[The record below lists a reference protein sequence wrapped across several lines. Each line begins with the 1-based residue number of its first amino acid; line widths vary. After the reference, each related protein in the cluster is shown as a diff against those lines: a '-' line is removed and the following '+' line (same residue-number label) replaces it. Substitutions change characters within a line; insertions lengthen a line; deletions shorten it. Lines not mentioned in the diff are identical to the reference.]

1 MQASAPRSPPRKEA
15 TERGENVLA
24 QQHRMR
30 AKAQFTATTRS
41 GVRTGRRNL
50 VLYTAKIGQ
59 EATQIGF
66 IVSKAV
72 GNAVTRNKTK
82 RRLREAISPFLTQAP
97 QGYQLVIRAL
107 PASANASYQQLEQD
121 LTSALASNLKKLQ
134 AESRKEPQTP

>member
-1 MQASAPRSPPRKEA
+1 M
-15 TERGENVLA
+15 LA

-50 VLYTAKIGQ
+50 VLYTAKTGQ
-59 EATQIGF
+59 EPTQIGF

-72 GNAVTRNKTK
+72 GNAVTRNKAK
-82 RRLREAISPFLTQAP
+82 RRLREAISPFLAQAP

-107 PASANASYQQLEQD
+107 PASASASYQQLEED

-134 AESRKEPQTP
+134 AESRKEPSTP